1 MLLGAAVVFS
11 TPQAGNSAR
20 SIPRTEPLGATIAR
34 VFADAKL
41 AGRGWG
47 RASAWCE
54 SKIGAGVLPFVR
66 EEAAFDGP
74 YNIRLHPTHGA
85 RSRAPRVPALRC
97 IVTPRGAG
105 EPDR

>member
-1 MLLGAAVVFS
+1 MTF
-11 TPQAGNSAR
+11 
-20 SIPRTEPLGATIAR
+20 
-34 VFADAKL
+34 
-41 AGRGWG
+41 
-47 RASAWCE
+47 
-54 SKIGAGVLPFVR
+54 IGARWPGAIRLSELWTNVSVS
-66 EEAAFDGP
+66 EVAAFEGP